1 MSVGKICTRTVFTT
15 TPTEKV
21 RRAARLM
28 LEHNVGSLVVVELGG
43 APVGLLTD
51 RDIAI
56 RCVAEEMDPDTTA
69 VSQVMTSPVT
79 TIQEDTPIE
88 DAIRKMEAS
97 QVRRLVV
104 VDYSD
109 RLAGLLSLDDVLEL
123 LGEESETIGR
133 VLQTQAPV

>member
-21 RRAARLM
+21 RKAAHLM
-28 LEHNVGSLVVVELGG
+28 LEHNVGSLVVVEMGG
-43 APVGLLTD
+43 SPVGLLTD

-56 RCVAEEMDPDTTA
+56 RCVAEELDPDSTP
-69 VSQVMTSPVT
+69 VSQVMTAPVM

-88 DAIRKMEAS
+88 EAIQKMEAS

-133 VLQTQAPV
+133 VLQTQVPV

>member
-1 MSVGKICTRTVFTT
+1 MSVGKICTRTVFST

-56 RCVAEEMDPDTTA
+56 RCVAEEMDPDTTS
-69 VSQVMTSPVT
+69 VSQIMTTPVT
-79 TIQEDTPIE
+79 TVQEDTPIE
-88 DAIRKMEAS
+88 EAIRKMEAS
-97 QVRRLVV
+97 QIRRLVV

>member
-69 VSQVMTSPVT
+69 VSQIMTTPVT
-79 TIQEDTPIE
+79 TVQEDTPIE
-88 DAIRKMEAS
+88 EAIRKMEAS
-97 QVRRLVV
+97 QIRRLVV